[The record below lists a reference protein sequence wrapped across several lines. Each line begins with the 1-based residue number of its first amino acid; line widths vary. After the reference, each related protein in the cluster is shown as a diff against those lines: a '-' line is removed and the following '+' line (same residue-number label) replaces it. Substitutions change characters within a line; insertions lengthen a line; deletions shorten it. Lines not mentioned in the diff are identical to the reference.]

1 MKISKEYHAILN
13 GDVNTS
19 INNIVYDT
27 VVKIVNESEELTSE
41 ELTNENEVEQ
51 VEQVEQEQVEQV
63 EQSSELTN
71 EVKEATPIKEVGKKG
86 RPAKK

>member
-1 MKISKEYHAILN
+1 MKISKEYHAILS

-19 INNIVYDT
+19 INNVVYDT

-51 VEQVEQEQVEQV
+51 VEQVEQEQVEQ
-63 EQSSELTN
+63 SSELTN
-71 EVKEATPIKEVGKKG
+71 EVKEVTPVKEVGKKG

>member
-27 VVKIVNESEELTSE
+27 VVKIVNENE
-41 ELTNENEVEQ
+41 ELTNNTQTEQVEQ

>member
-27 VVKIVNESEELTSE
+27 VVKIVNENE
-41 ELTNENEVEQ
+41 ELTNNTQTEQ
-51 VEQVEQEQVEQV
+51 VEQVEQV

>member
-27 VVKIVNESEELTSE
+27 VVKIVNENE
-41 ELTNENEVEQ
+41 ELTNNTQTEQ